1 MSALAPPLSSISASA
16 ISTTVESAVRW
27 WMSRSSRSVVFDCN
41 APTMLGS
48 LISSAA
54 LGLLLLSTICVA
66 TQLLRRRCSH
76 SPDEPAASTRL
87 RAKES
92 LLLASREFVRDIAWL
107 AEHIVMSDIPDDFW
121 NDASSSTAPLLQKRL
136 NSREE
141 APFFAP
147 DKVGDVVARSFDEAD
162 QCAVRWQRALWTI
175 KFKERYSPCV
185 ADFIDTAVGTE
196 KPAVVLLLRPSSQPP
211 IIAVAFRGSKT
222 MQDYFLTDIS
232 PKFVPLPLG
241 ALAAKVLAAKVTDG
255 AAALP
260 PPRSAPSP
268 EGPEIDANDARLMAL
283 LSETD
288 APPCATLGLWR
299 AYAGEHADTL
309 DGDTPRARVRRA
321 VERLLTDYPEARLVL
336 TGHSLGGALA
346 TLCAFDLLGHSDI
359 VRDALCPLTLV
370 AFAAP
375 RMFNQA
381 FQEVMSEV
389 ESEGALHAMRVVV
402 GSDLIAR
409 VPPRQ
414 LGGHH
419 GVRARLLLHPPL
431 GRATLTSDDPDDKE
445 LWRIGPADT
454 HICHALYLGGETTS
468 THGLT
473 VPMSP
478 KSPWP
483 YPPNQ
488 QGSERLASIISDDP
502 LDSLRKELKL
512 LAKHASQPA
521 KASEGEAATI
531 RSRSRT
537 KTVPEIRRF
546 ERPSADEGPS
556 FGPGVVPGTIDL
568 RSIDK

>member
-1 MSALAPPLSSISASA
+1 M
-16 ISTTVESAVRW
+16 RW

-48 LISSAA
+48 LISFAA
-54 LGLLLLSTICVA
+54 LGLLLLFTICVA

-76 SPDEPAASTRL
+76 SPDEPAASKRL
-87 RAKES
+87 RTKES

-107 AEHIVMSDIPDDFW
+107 AEHIVMSDVPDDFW

-136 NSREE
+136 NSRED

-196 KPAVVLLLRPSSQPP
+196 KPAVVLLLRPTSQPP

-241 ALAAKVLAAKVTDG
+241 ALAALAAKVLAAKVTDG
-255 AAALP
+255 AAAPP
-260 PPRSAPSP
+260 PPRSPPSP

-283 LSETD
+283 LSETN
-288 APPCATLGLWR
+288 APLCATLGLWR

-309 DGDTPRARVRRA
+309 DSDTPRARVRRA

-359 VRDALCPLTLV
+359 VRDARCPLTLV

-381 FQEVMSEV
+381 FQEVMSEI
-389 ESEGALHAMRVVV
+389 ERAGALHAMRVVV

-488 QGSERLASIISDDP
+488 QGSERLASIIFDDP

-521 KASEGEAATI
+521 KASEGEAASI
-531 RSRSRT
+531 RSRCPRT
-537 KTVPEIRRF
+537 KTVPEITTAR
-546 ERPSADEGPS
+546 ELRPSANADEGPS
-556 FGPGVVPGTIDL
+556 VGPGVVPGTIG
-568 RSIDK
+568 R